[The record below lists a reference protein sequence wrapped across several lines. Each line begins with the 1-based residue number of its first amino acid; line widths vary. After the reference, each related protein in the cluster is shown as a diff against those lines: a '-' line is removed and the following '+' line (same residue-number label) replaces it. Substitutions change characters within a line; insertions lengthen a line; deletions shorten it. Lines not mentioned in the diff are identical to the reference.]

1 MTGSCPLADRPARTK
16 RAGEVVVDPG
26 GGRVIGVGEFDT
38 GGQGCRDNVTTS
50 AEVAARAVMSALDEG
65 LGYPLPAQ
73 TMLAQRRGPGA
84 RPLQPPATGPALVS
98 QRGGSMP
105 GLNM

>member
-50 AEVAARAVMSALDEG
+50 AEVAARAVMGALDEG
-65 LGYPLPAQ
+65 LGYRCPHRQCWLSAVDRVPARCSRPPL
-73 TMLAQRRGPGA
+73 A
-84 RPLQPPATGPALVS
+84 RHSSASAAV
-98 QRGGSMP
+98 SMP